1 MIELGANDE
10 VEMVSD
16 IERRARTIRP
26 MRPRGAAVVIAVLL
40 AVLAVATT
48 VAASVL

>member
-10 VEMVSD
+10 VGMVSD

-26 MRPRGAAVVIAVLL
+26 MRQRGAGVIVAILL
-40 AVLAVATT
+40 AALAVATT